1 MNRHATSTTEI
12 EDKWLPARLI
22 PTSGIKG
29 SDERERRA
37 TSALLS
43 VMTAVPEF
51 SRALLKRTGAP
62 AGKLDAYIETPFDT
76 KDGAKVRPDG
86 AIVIRRGSKEWKA
99 FVEVKTGGNTLD
111 LKQVEAYLDLA
122 RDEGFD
128 AVLTISNEMNTAV
141 DSHPLPV
148 SKSKTKKVDLHHYS
162 WVAVTTEALIQQDFR
177 GVSDPDQEWILGEL
191 IAYLENP
198 QSGAMQ
204 FEDMGPHWVR
214 VRDGARELGLLR
226 PSDEGV
232 ADVVTRWEQFI
243 QYLSLSLS
251 RRLGVKVKQVLSRK
265 ESDPDAR
272 RTFLSEQLTESG
284 DLSGVLRVENAAGDI
299 TLVASLRARNVT
311 ARVDVDAPG
320 EGKPLTRIRW
330 LLRQLPEDAD
340 DLRVDAWYKNER
352 YPVSVRLWEAIE
364 DPHRLLSSDTRKP
377 PRWFVVSQTG
387 DMGTKRSG
395 TKGSFTGQATELLMN
410 FYREIV
416 QPLKAWTP
424 SAPKLRESQAA
435 ESADQQ
441 GEEAPDEAAR

>member
-1 MNRHATSTTEI
+1 
-12 EDKWLPARLI
+12 
-22 PTSGIKG
+22 
-29 SDERERRA
+29 
-37 TSALLS
+37 
-43 VMTAVPEF
+43 MTAVPEF
-51 SRALLKRTGAP
+51 AQSLLKRTGAP
-62 AGKLDAYIETPFDT
+62 AGKLKAYIETPFDT
-76 KDGAKVRPDG
+76 RDGAKVRPDG
-86 AIVIRRGSKEWKA
+86 AIIVRRGSKEWKA

-111 LKQVEAYLDLA
+111 LKQVEGYLDLA

-128 AVLTISNEMNTAV
+128 AVITISNEMNTTV

-148 SKSKTKKVDLHHYS
+148 AKSKTRKVNLFHYS

-177 GVSDPDQEWILGEL
+177 GVSDPDQAWILSEL

-198 QSGAMQ
+198 QSGAME

-214 VRDGARELGLLR
+214 VRDGAREGSLR
-226 PSDEGV
+226 PSDDGV

-272 RTFLSEQLTESG
+272 RAFLAQQLTESG
-284 DLSGVLRVENAAGDI
+284 ALSGVLRVENAAGDI

-330 LLRQLPEDAD
+330 LVRQLPEDSN
-340 DLRVDAWYKNER
+340 DLRVEAWYKNER
-352 YPVSVRLWEAIE
+352 YPTSARLWEAIE
-364 DPHRLLSSDTRKP
+364 DPHKLLSSDTSKP
-377 PRWFVVSQTG
+377 PRSFVVSRTG

-395 TKGSFTGQATELLMN
+395 TKGSFTGQARELLMN

-416 QPLKAWTP
+416 QPLKAWAP
-424 SAPKLRESQAA
+424 SAPKLRESQVA
-435 ESADQQ
+435 ETAEPP
-441 GEEAPDEAAR
+441 GDEAIDETASR

>member
-1 MNRHATSTTEI
+1 MDDHSAKTSES

-29 SDERERRA
+29 ADERERRA

-51 SRALLKRTGAP
+51 ATSLLKRTGAP
-62 AGKLDAYIETPFDT
+62 AGKLKAYIETPFDT

-86 AIVIRRGSKEWKA
+86 AIIIRRGSKEWKA
-99 FVEVKTGGNTLD
+99 FVEVKTGGNTLE
-111 LKQVEAYLDLA
+111 LKQVEGYLDLA

-128 AVLTISNEMNTAV
+128 AVITISNEMNTAV

-162 WVAVTTEALIQQDFR
+162 WVAVTTAALIQQDFR
-177 GVSDPDQEWILGEL
+177 GVSDPDQAWILSEL

-198 QSGAMQ
+198 QSGAMEFQ
-204 FEDMGPHWVR
+204 DMGPHWVR
-214 VRDGARELGLLR
+214 VRDGAREGSLR
-226 PSDEGV
+226 PSDDGV

-251 RRLGVKVKQVLSRK
+251 RRLGVKVKQVLSRR

-272 RTFLSEQLTESG
+272 RAFLSEQLTESG
-284 DLSGVLRVENAAGDI
+284 DLSGVLRVDNAAGDI
-299 TLVASLRARNVT
+299 TLLASLKARNVT
-311 ARVDVDAPG
+311 VSVDVDAPG
-320 EGKPLTRIRW
+320 EGQPLTRIRW
-330 LLRQLPEDAD
+330 LLRQLPENAN
-340 DLRVDAWYKNER
+340 DLRVEAWYKNER
-352 YPVSVRLWEAIE
+352 YPTSARLWEAIE
-364 DPHRLLSSDTRKP
+364 DPHKLLSSDTHKP
-377 PRWFVVSQTG
+377 PRSFVVSRTG

-395 TKGSFTGQATELLMN
+395 TKGSFTSQATELLMN

-424 SAPKLRESQAA
+424 RAPKLRQTKDE
-435 ESADQQ
+435 ESAETAHGHV
-441 GEEAPDEAAR
+441 GEEAPAR